1 MTYDQIL
8 SLDMIVKH
16 GSFKS
21 AAEHLHKSQP
31 SISAAIKKLEEEFG
45 FKIFSRDEYRP
56 VLTKNG
62 QKFHQQ
68 VVNCLSEFNQ
78 LTNLGQELGA
88 GLESEINISID
99 AICPL
104 EKIKTVLQTFQ
115 DPIIKTS
122 LNLSVEVIDGS
133 IEKVLSGEVD
143 LAITSYLGQ
152 GEDIESIPILE
163 TQMVPVIHPEIFK
176 SLDGLEKLQRIP
188 QIILKSSA
196 KNPSKTTHG
205 ILPNAKY
212 WYTTDI
218 ASKYELIKNGLGWG
232 RLPCFLIT
240 DNLNNQSLVE
250 IKNILGVEKVNIP
263 LYLIRYK
270 QKPMGPNTKRIW
282 DYLKKIVP

>member
-1 MTYDQIL
+1 LTYDQIL

>member
-1 MTYDQIL
+1 
-8 SLDMIVKH
+8 MIVKH